1 VRVLLC
7 SSLRGFGGGEE
18 WFASAA
24 ALLSARGHD
33 VWLAARTGSD
43 LARVARERGLRVR
56 EIPFGGD
63 LDPRALVAL
72 HDLLTRERS
81 EIAVTNLDKESRI
94 LALAALG
101 AGPLALVPRR
111 GSDIPIKDHA
121 LHRWLFGRRAARI
134 LVNSPATSATMLR
147 SLPSLD
153 PAKIALLPNG
163 VDAVDLPEAERAER
177 EARWPEGH
185 GPRLITV
192 GELSERKNQSGLVRA
207 LAEVPGPWR
216 LLAVGEGRTRPVIEG
231 EIARLG
237 LSARVRLAGHV
248 PDACRLTAA
257 ADLFLHFSAD
267 EGQPLAV
274 LEALASG
281 VPTVATRLPGI
292 EPLIEEGVTGALV
305 APYDEAALARAVT
318 ALLADPA
325 RARALGAAARRR
337 IERTHSAAL
346 LGDRLERLLESARL
360 TRTHAPRRAVFLDRD
375 GTLLPESGALSDPE
389 KVRLLPG
396 VGAALRLL
404 DQAGYAPVVV
414 TNQAAVGR
422 GLVSP
427 EALRTVHARMRM
439 LVRAEGVELA
449 GIFVCPHRPEDACA
463 CRKPKPGLLLDA
475 IGELGL
481 SAAGSWLVG
490 DTVKDVVAAQAA
502 GVRPALLLTGWAGAE
517 RTGAA
522 ANARAES
529 ETALGAVLRAPDLL
543 AFAERVTRG

>member
-1 VRVLLC
+1 MRVLLC

-24 ALLSARGHD
+24 ALLAARGHD

-63 LDPRALVAL
+63 LDPRAVAVL
-72 HDLLTRERS
+72 HNLLTRERS
-81 EIAVTNLDKESRI
+81 EVAVTNLDKESRG

-134 LVNSPATSATMLR
+134 LVNSPATAATILR

-163 VDAVDLPEAERAER
+163 VDAIDLPEVERAEC

-192 GELSERKNQSGLVRA
+192 GELSEQKNQAGLVRA

-216 LLAVGEGRTRPVIEG
+216 LLVVGEGRARPLIEG

-248 PDACRLTAA
+248 PDARRLTAA

-267 EGQPLAV
+267 EGQPWAV

-325 RARALGAAARRR
+325 RARALGAAARHR

-346 LGDRLERLLESARL
+346 LGDRLEGLLESARL
-360 TRTHAPRRAVFLDRD
+360 ARTRAPRRAVFLDRD
-375 GTLLPESGALSDPE
+375 GTLLPESGVLSDPE

-427 EALRTVHARMRM
+427 EALRAVHARMRM
-439 LVRAEGVELA
+439 LVRAEGIELA
-449 GIFVCPHRPEDACA
+449 GIFVCPHRPEDDCA

-517 RTGAA
+517 RAGAA
-522 ANARAES
+522 ANARAEN

>member
-1 VRVLLC
+1 MRVLLC
-7 SSLRGFGGGEE
+7 SSVRGFGGGEE

-24 ALLSARGHD
+24 ALLAERGHD

-43 LARVARERGLRVR
+43 LARAGRERGLRVR

-63 LDPRALVAL
+63 LDPRALAAL
-72 HDLLTRERS
+72 HDLLVRERC
-81 EIAVTNLDKESRI
+81 EVAVTNLDKESRV

-121 LHRWLFGRRAARI
+121 VHRWLFGRRATRI
-134 LVNSPATSATMLR
+134 LVNSPAISATILR
-147 SLPSLD
+147 SLPDLD
-153 PAKIALLPNG
+153 PAKIVLLPNG
-163 VDAVDLPEAERAER
+163 VDAVKLSDSERAECV
-177 EARWPEGH
+177 ARWPGGH

-192 GELSERKNQSGLVRA
+192 GELSERKNQAGLLRA
-207 LAEVPGPWR
+207 LAGVPGPWR
-216 LLAVGEGRTRPVIEG
+216 LLVVGEGRARPLIEG

-237 LSARVRLAGHV
+237 LGERVRLTGHV
-248 PDACRLTAA
+248 PDARRLTAA
-257 ADLFLHFSAD
+257 ADLFVHFSSD
-267 EGQPLAV
+267 EGQPWAV

-281 VPTVATRLPGI
+281 VPTVATRLPGL
-292 EPLIEEGVTGALV
+292 EALIEEGVTGALV
-305 APYDEAALARAVT
+305 APLDEAALARAVT

-325 RARALGAAARRR
+325 RARSLAAEAAQR
-337 IERTHSAAL
+337 IGRTHSAAL
-346 LGDRLERLLESARL
+346 LGDRLERVLEAARL
-360 TRTHAPRRAVFLDRD
+360 ARTPAPRRAVFLDRD
-375 GTLLPESGALSDPE
+375 GTLMPESGALSDPE

-404 DQAGYAPVVV
+404 DQAGYAPVMV

-427 EALRTVHARMRM
+427 AALRAVHARLRA

-449 GIFVCPHRPEDACA
+449 GIFVCPHRPEEDCA

-475 IGELGL
+475 IAELGL
-481 SAAGSWLVG
+481 TAAGSWLVG
-490 DTVKDVVAAQAA
+490 DTVKDVVAAEAA

-517 RTGAA
+517 RAGAA
-522 ANARAES
+522 ANARAEN
-529 ETALGAVLRAPDLL
+529 EPAPGTVLRTPDLL
-543 AFAERVTRG
+543 AFAERVTRS

>member
-1 VRVLLC
+1 MRVLLC

-63 LDPRALVAL
+63 LDPRALAAL

-81 EIAVTNLDKESRI
+81 EVAVTNLDKESRG

-111 GSDIPIKDHA
+111 GSDIPIKDRA

-134 LVNSPATSATMLR
+134 LVNSPATSATILR

-163 VDAVDLPEAERAER
+163 VDAIDLPEAERAEC

-192 GELSERKNQSGLVRA
+192 GELSEQKNQAGLVRA
-207 LAEVPGPWR
+207 LADVPGPWR
-216 LLAVGEGRTRPVIEG
+216 LLVVGEGRARPLIEG

-248 PDACRLTAA
+248 PDARRLTAA

-267 EGQPLAV
+267 EGQPWAV

-292 EPLIEEGVTGALV
+292 EPLIEEDVTGALV
-305 APYDEAALARAVT
+305 APYDEVALARAVT

-325 RARALGAAARRR
+325 RARALGAAARHR

-346 LGDRLERLLESARL
+346 LGDRLEGLLESARL
-360 TRTHAPRRAVFLDRD
+360 ARTRAPRRAVFLDRD
-375 GTLLPESGALSDPE
+375 GTLLPESGVLSDPE

-427 EALRTVHARMRM
+427 EALRAVHARMRM

-449 GIFVCPHRPEDACA
+449 GIFVCPHRLEDDCA

-475 IGELGL
+475 LGELGL
-481 SAAGSWLVG
+481 STAGSWLVG

-522 ANARAES
+522 ANARAEN
-529 ETALGAVLRAPDLL
+529 EAAPGLVLRAPDLL

>member
-24 ALLSARGHD
+24 ALLAARGHD

-63 LDPRALVAL
+63 LDPRAVAVL
-72 HDLLTRERS
+72 HNLLTRERS
-81 EIAVTNLDKESRI
+81 EVAVTNLDKESRG

-134 LVNSPATSATMLR
+134 LVNSPATAATILR

-163 VDAVDLPEAERAER
+163 VDAIDLPEVERAEC

-192 GELSERKNQSGLVRA
+192 GELSEQKNQAGLVRA

-216 LLAVGEGRTRPVIEG
+216 LLVVGEGRARPLIEG

-248 PDACRLTAA
+248 PDARRLTAA

-267 EGQPLAV
+267 EGQPWAV

-292 EPLIEEGVTGALV
+292 EPLIEEDVTGALV
-305 APYDEAALARAVT
+305 APYDEVALARAVT

-325 RARALGAAARRR
+325 RARALGAAARHR

-346 LGDRLERLLESARL
+346 LGDRLEGLLESARL
-360 TRTHAPRRAVFLDRD
+360 ARTRAPRRAVFLDRD
-375 GTLLPESGALSDPE
+375 GTLLPESGVLSDPE

-427 EALRTVHARMRM
+427 EALRAVHARMRM
-439 LVRAEGVELA
+439 LVRAEGIELA
-449 GIFVCPHRPEDACA
+449 GIFVCPHRPEDDCA

-517 RTGAA
+517 RAGAA
-522 ANARAES
+522 ANARAEN

-543 AFAERVTRG
+543 AFDERVTRG